1 MERFKRCEIRLDKE
15 KVIRLVNFKYGSVK
29 KYAKEN
35 GISRVRFYQII
46 NEPHFSKYA
55 ESLQKLAESLQ
66 VSIETILL

>member
-1 MERFKRCEIRLDKE
+1 MERFKRCGIRLDKE

-35 GISRVRFYQII
+35 GISRVRFYQIL
-46 NEPHFSKYA
+46 NEPHLSKDA
-55 ESLQKLAESLQ
+55 ESLQKLASNLQ

>member
-1 MERFKRCEIRLDKE
+1 MNRFKNCMIKLDKD

-29 KYAKEN
+29 QYAKEN

-46 NEPHFSKYA
+46 NEPHLSKDA
-55 ESLQKLAESLQ
+55 ESLQKLASNLE